1 MAMKKNTNTNYK
13 PKREYIKLAEAL
25 GSSCHLQT
33 GDMWLK
39 SAKEKDW
46 APGVSINTGD
56 NETLSDWVRHI
67 TLQDVT
73 VTVTTRKGRDGKDYP
88 ELVITGGDCVDTP
101 F

>member
-1 MAMKKNTNTNYK
+1 MNFKKNTKTENK
-13 PKREYIKLAEAL
+13 QKREYIKLAEAL
-25 GSSCHLQT
+25 GSFCYLQT
-33 GDMWLK
+33 GDMWLM
-39 SAKEKDW
+39 SSKEKDW

-73 VTVTTRKGRDGKDYP
+73 VMVSTRKGKDGKDYP
-88 ELVITGGDCVDTP
+88 ELIIAGGNCEDVP